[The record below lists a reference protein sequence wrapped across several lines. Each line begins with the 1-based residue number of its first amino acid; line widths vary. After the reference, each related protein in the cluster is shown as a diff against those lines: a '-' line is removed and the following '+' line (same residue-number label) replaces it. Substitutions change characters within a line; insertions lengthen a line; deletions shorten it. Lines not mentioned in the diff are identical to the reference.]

1 MIRTN
6 TESAPRGNEVVL
18 LVEPEPETRKLA
30 AFMLT
35 KQGYRIIE
43 ARNAMEAVKLYDE
56 EHGCVDLLLTEA
68 AMSRVNGHELAEM
81 LTERHPELR
90 VLFLADSQ
98 YERLTRRIAADK
110 GLTFLQRPFTMRLLA
125 GKVRQVLDMPAAP
138 RVLTAG
144 RA

>member
-1 MIRTN
+1 MIRTK

-35 KQGYRIIE
+35 KQGYRILE

-56 EHGCVDLLLTEA
+56 EQGCVDLLLTEA
-68 AMSRVNGHELAEM
+68 AMARVNGHELAQM

-125 GKVRQVLDMPAAP
+125 GKVRQVLDTPATS
-138 RVLTAG
+138 RVLTARG
-144 RA
+144 A